1 MAFKSKYKGYEVEE
15 ILDLVSEQV
24 RDVVEIINDTYD
36 SIFNED
42 FNKDFKI

>member
-24 RDVVEIINDTYD
+24 RDVVEIISDTYD